1 MARTLSSTVL
11 TEAVGPS
18 EGTARI
24 LKQVA
29 LVFAGIA
36 AMAVLAKIKV
46 PLWPL
51 PVPITLQT
59 FGVLLIGT
67 AYGARLGLAT
77 MVGYLLVGAL
87 GFDVFTSSTAE
98 NSGLGYMLG
107 GTGGY
112 LLGFAVAALILGAV
126 ARRGWDRHVAG
137 SLAGMVAATAV
148 IYAMGMGW
156 LGYLIQRN
164 GWFDAAAFGSV
175 WEQTLA
181 WGLAPFVV
189 GEAIKLALAALLV
202 PALWKLVGAA
212 RS

>member
-11 TEAVGPS
+11 SEAIGPD
-18 EGTARI
+18 EGTART
-24 LKQVA
+24 LKQIV
-29 LVFAGIA
+29 LVVGGIA
-36 AMAVLAKIKV
+36 VMAALAKIKV
-46 PLWPL
+46 PLWPS

-77 MVGYLLVGAL
+77 MIGYLAVGAL
-87 GFDVFTSSTAE
+87 GFDVFTSSTTQ
-98 NSGLGYMLG
+98 NSGLAYMLG

-112 LLGFAVAALILGAV
+112 LMGFVVAALILGAT

-137 SLAGMVAATAV
+137 SLGGMVAATVV
-148 IYAMGMGW
+148 IYSMGMGW
-156 LGYLIQRN
+156 LAFLIHSN
-164 GWFDAAAFGSV
+164 GWFDPAAFGSV
-175 WEQTLA
+175 WDQTLA
-181 WGLAPFVV
+181 WGFAPFVV
-189 GEAIKLALAALLV
+189 GEAMKLALAALLV